1 MTFLNLKFK
10 FYVLNTLIDKKNYMK
25 KLILLLVVFISYQSF
40 SNERTVNVDKSFVKW
55 TGKEIT
61 TKIHF
66 GKLNISS
73 GNITVDD
80 NGVSGEV
87 KVNMETLVVEDL
99 QGEWGKKLEGHLKSD
114 DFFSVDKF
122 KESSIKTTSS
132 TKKSDNTYEVQG
144 CLLYTSPSPR
154 D

>member
-1 MTFLNLKFK
+1 M
-10 FYVLNTLIDKKNYMK
+10 KN
-25 KLILLLVVFISYQSF
+25 LILFLVFISFQSF
-40 SNERTVNVDKSFVKW
+40 SNERSVNINKSFVKW

-73 GNITVDD
+73 GSINLDD

-122 KESSIKTTSS
+122 K
-132 TKKSDNTYEVQG
+132 
-144 CLLYTSPSPR
+144 
-154 D
+154 

>member
-1 MTFLNLKFK
+1 M
-10 FYVLNTLIDKKNYMK
+10 KN
-25 KLILLLVVFISYQSF
+25 LILLLVVFISYQSF

-73 GNITVDD
+73 GSINLDD

-87 KVNMETLVVEDL
+87 KVDMETLVVEDL

-114 DFFSVDKF
+114 DFFSVDK
-122 KESSIKTTSS
+122 
-132 TKKSDNTYEVQG
+132 
-144 CLLYTSPSPR
+144 
-154 D
+154 